1 MHGGRLNTDLQ
12 YGVRPRREL
21 IRPGGSHSSSL
32 VADDDQIEHLVG
44 MLHFNLFEVRD
55 EDALCLVLDDHQ
67 VLGFFDQ
74 EVSYLFVVDLEV

>member
-1 MHGGRLNTDLQ
+1 
-12 YGVRPRREL
+12 
-21 IRPGGSHSSSL
+21 
-32 VADDDQIEHLVG
+32 

-67 VLGFFDQ
+67 VLRFFDQ